1 MRTKYQ
7 TVPNLF
13 RQAINFSCLALAI
26 LLPMLSGVV
35 LDLVFWAEEVREETS
50 RADQLLENFRRNFLL
65 CIMAFS
71 FLAIFL
77 PLLAYVMMQK
87 EK

>member
-1 MRTKYQ
+1 MCTKYQ
-7 TVPNLF
+7 TVLNLF
-13 RQAINFSCLALAI
+13 RQTINFSCLALAI
-26 LLPMLSGVV
+26 LLPLLGGVV

-50 RADQLLENFRRNFLL
+50 RADQLLGNFRVNFLL
-65 CIMAFS
+65 CIIVFS

-77 PLLAYVMMQK
+77 PLLAYGMRQK